1 MEIRTSRRVWTRQE
15 KRQIVEATLK
25 PDASVSV
32 VARAHDVNANQVFRW
47 RKLYH
52 EGQLKAESTAN
63 TLLPVK
69 ITDAA
74 IQKVQAVSRHKS
86 KVTRSGVI
94 DVDLGHAR
102 VRIEGAADP
111 DCVRAVLS
119 GLLE

>member
-1 MEIRTSRRVWTRQE
+1 MEIRASRRVWTRQE

-25 PDASVSV
+25 PSASVSV

-47 RKLYH
+47 RKLYR
-52 EGQLKAESTAN
+52 EGQLEAKPIAN

-69 ITDAA
+69 ITNVT
-74 IQKVQAVSRHKS
+74 IQKIRAASRDKS
-86 KVTRSGVI
+86 KPKKSGVI

-119 GLLE
+119 GLLQ

>member
-1 MEIRTSRRVWTRQE
+1 MEIRAKRRVWARQQ

-25 PDASVSV
+25 PGASVSV

-52 EGQLKAESTAN
+52 EGRLEAEATAN
-63 TLLPVK
+63 KLLPVK
-69 ITDAA
+69 ITDVAN
-74 IQKVQAVSRHKS
+74 QKIREVSRDKS
-86 KVTRSGVI
+86 KPKKSGVI

-119 GLLE
+119 GLLQ